1 MRTLECVRVLEGHV
15 EAVLALT
22 VMRGHLISGS
32 YDTTV
37 RFWRNNG
44 TFDCVGKFEGHDDA
58 VRVLTSSGED
68 AEKVYSGS
76 YDGSI
81 GFWSAP
87 MAAGAST
94 SGAAIAVRWRPSL
107 SAKPQTDPPV
117 RRDARRAYARVQECN
132 NTENYKRRDYRN
144 RLRLLTYAYRLKK
157 TKSFRYHTH

>member
-94 SGAAIAVRWRPSL
+94 SGAAIADAICVPHCRRNRKLIHPS
-107 SAKPQTDPPV
+107 V
-117 RRDARRAYARVQECN
+117 EMRGARTLA
-132 NTENYKRRDYRN
+132 YRN
-144 RLRLLTYAYRLKK
+144 VTTPKITNDA
-157 TKSFRYHTH
+157 TIVIASDC